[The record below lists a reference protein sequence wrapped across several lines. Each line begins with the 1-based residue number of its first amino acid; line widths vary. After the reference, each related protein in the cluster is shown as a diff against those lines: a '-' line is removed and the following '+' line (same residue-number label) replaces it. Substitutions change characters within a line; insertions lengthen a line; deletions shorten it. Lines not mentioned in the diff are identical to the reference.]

1 MWRNQDVLALLQ
13 EVESFPD
20 IDKMASSVWVS
31 KEGAQRETLTSDK
44 IPINPWKCRLLSKFP
59 NAHSCNSMLTSIN
72 GPCLCCFSQSLDTA
86 RWSLAFQV
94 LSLSSTF
101 SLPDLP
107 TAPDGLTSP
116 SLSFP
121 ERVGE
126 RKEKRDKQ
134 YRICQY
140 QPRSHNPP
148 SRAGPKQTM
157 HGLVSGCSLAP
168 CPHLPACPPA
178 SAGSSTHLL
187 PTSGCQ
193 FQ

>member
-1 MWRNQDVLALLQ
+1 MQTAV
-13 EVESFPD
+13 
-20 IDKMASSVWVS
+20 
-31 KEGAQRETLTSDK
+31 K
-44 IPINPWKCRLLSKFP
+44 IPKCTFLQQYAYFHKWPLSVLFQSVLGYGEMKSGLPSTVTVEYLLS
-59 NAHSCNSMLTSIN
+59 
-72 GPCLCCFSQSLDTA
+72 A
-86 RWSLAFQV
+86 R
-94 LSLSSTF
+94 
-101 SLPDLP
+101 P
-107 TAPDGLTSP
+107 PDGLTSP